1 MAKVS
6 NQDYS
11 VRRGKLN
18 KKDPVIY
25 RNSYGKQQIYTA
37 SAPSVPPSEAQKANR
52 SNFGKTTA
60 IVNAIVT
67 DPNQAAEW
75 EQKRIDYNRSVA
87 QNMYA
92 PRYRSLRKFVHAV
105 ISEQIAQ
112 NEASKSRR
120 KPIQK
125 ALPKGIR
132 LHVKPFA
139 ELSTTELYELIKARF
154 NVFYLEQHIQYPDL
168 DDIDYLAIHL
178 ALHRKGR
185 VIAYARM
192 FPANEPGIWH
202 VGRLLTTERG
212 QGFGKYIMSQ
222 VEQEALNQGAVA
234 LMLNAQTQVVPFYE
248 SLGFTAF
255 GEPFIEAGI
264 SHIAMRKTL

>member
-25 RNSYGKQQIYTA
+25 RNSYGKQQIYTSSGSSVPA
-37 SAPSVPPSEAQKANR
+37 SAAQKANR

-60 IVNAIVT
+60 IVNAIVN
-67 DPNQAAEW
+67 DPKQAAEW
-75 EQKRIDYNRSVA
+75 EQRRIDYNHSVA
-87 QNMYA
+87 NNMYA
-92 PRYRSLRKFVHAV
+92 PRYRTLRKFVHSV

-112 NEASKSRR
+112 NEAAKSRR

-125 ALPKGIR
+125 ALPRGIK
-132 LHVKPFA
+132 LHIKPFA
-139 ELSTTELYELIKARF
+139 ELTTTELYELIKARF
-154 NVFYLEQHIQYPDL
+154 NVFYLEQKIAYPDL
-168 DDIDYLAIHL
+168 DDVDYLAIHF
-178 ALHRKGR
+178 ALHRKGH

-192 FPANEPGIWH
+192 FPSTEPGTWL

-212 QGFGKYIMSQ
+212 QGFGKFIMAR
-222 VEQEALNQGAVA
+222 VEQEACKQGAVA
-234 LMLNAQTQVVPFYE
+234 LMLHAQMQVVPFYE
-248 SLGFTAF
+248 SLGFTTV
-255 GEPFIEAGI
+255 GEPFLEAGI
-264 SHIAMRKTL
+264 YHIGMRKEI